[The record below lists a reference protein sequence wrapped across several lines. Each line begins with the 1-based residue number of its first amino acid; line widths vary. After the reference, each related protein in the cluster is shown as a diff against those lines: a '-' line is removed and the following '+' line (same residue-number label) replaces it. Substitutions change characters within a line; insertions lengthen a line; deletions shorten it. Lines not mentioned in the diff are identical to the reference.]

1 MSKKTSPKKPAAK
14 KVSAPKAAA
23 KLVKT
28 PKAKAKAVA
37 TDTKADECPKGGK
50 HLWKEEDGQK
60 FCEQCFEPAAGK
72 KGKKKPPTP
81 VAAAE
86 ANLADRII
94 DGIQTNDAPAGDATP
109 VATVAKP
116 KQAKV
121 KAQADD
127 AGPKKLSA
135 LDAAAKVLGESKEPL
150 TTKEMIEAM
159 ATKGYWTSPGGKT
172 PHATLFSALLRE
184 INTKGNDARFVKS
197 ERGKFT
203 TKA

>member
-1 MSKKTSPKKPAAK
+1 MSKKANTKKPAAK
-14 KVSAPKAAA
+14 KASVPKAAA
-23 KLVKT
+23 KTAKAT
-28 PKAKAKAVA
+28 KPSKAKTVA
-37 TDTKADECPKGGK
+37 TETKSDECPKGGK
-50 HLWKEEDGQK
+50 HQWKEEDGQK

-72 KGKKKPPTP
+72 KGKKKLPTP

-94 DGIQTNDAPAGDATP
+94 DGIKTDETPATDSKP
-109 VATVAKP
+109 VAKP
-116 KQAKV
+116 KKAKA
-121 KAQADD
+121 KPD

-135 LDAAAKVLGESKEPL
+135 LDAAAKVLGESQEPL

-184 INTKGNDARFVKS
+184 INTKGNDARFVKT

-203 TKA
+203 AKA

>member
-1 MSKKTSPKKPAAK
+1 MSKKTSTKKPAARK
-14 KVSAPKAAA
+14 SSASKAATKTA
-23 KLVKT
+23 KG
-28 PKAKAKAVA
+28 PKAKPAATKA
-37 TDTKADECPKGGK
+37 KADECPKGGN
-50 HLWKEEDGQK
+50 HVWKEEDGQK
-60 FCEQCFEPAAGK
+60 FCEQCLEPASGK
-72 KGKKKPPTP
+72 KGKKKPVSP

-94 DGIQTNDAPAGDATP
+94 DSIPDTTAAATKP
-109 VATVAKP
+109 SKTKKAK
-116 KQAKV
+116 AK
-121 KAQADD
+121 ADD

-150 TTKEMIEAM
+150 TTKAMIEAM

-184 INTKGNDARFVKS
+184 INTKGDAARFVKT

-203 TKA
+203 AKA